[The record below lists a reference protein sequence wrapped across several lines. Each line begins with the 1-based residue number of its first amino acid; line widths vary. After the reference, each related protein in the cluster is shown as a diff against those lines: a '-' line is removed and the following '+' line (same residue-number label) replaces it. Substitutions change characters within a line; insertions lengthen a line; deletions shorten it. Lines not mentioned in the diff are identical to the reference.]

1 MVGKRRFKIHDGIV
15 RRRDHIFDILEI
27 LTEIIRSRIAVISGI
42 ELRHMVHDIAC
53 AQKGNIRIGKLL
65 CLCIRRA
72 GRGRAD
78 RIGTRSGRILRTFS
92 GACSQKRKADCK
104 CQKQQRNPQ
113 LNGMFAFHE

>member
-1 MVGKRRFKIHDGIV
+1 MIIGKQKHIKARVLNAVQHGERRVEIRKSRIFVLVGKRRFKIHDGIV
-15 RRRDHIFDILEI
+15 RRRYHIFDILEI

-72 GRGRAD
+72 GRGVL
-78 RIGTRSGRILRTFS
+78 IV
-92 GACSQKRKADCK
+92 
-104 CQKQQRNPQ
+104 
-113 LNGMFAFHE
+113 

>member
-1 MVGKRRFKIHDGIV
+1 MIHNV
-15 RRRDHIFDILEI
+15 
-27 LTEIIRSRIAVISGI
+27 
-42 ELRHMVHDIAC
+42 AC

-72 GRGRAD
+72 GRRCAD

-92 GACSQKRKADCK
+92 GTCSQKRKTDYER
-104 CQKQQRNPQ
+104 QKQQRNPQ